1 MEGIKDRRD
10 GEKKE
15 RLLKIISETV
25 FLRKL
30 AITNLKILTYT
41 HYSVYDSYYYNFTS
55 GRLCKRAPLDCNTDH
70 EKYVYICFTIKD
82 LITKFLNSSNFG
94 ASA

>member
-1 MEGIKDRRD
+1 MEREEEKTFKD
-10 GEKKE
+10 
-15 RLLKIISETV
+15 ISVIV

-55 GRLCKRAPLDCNTDH
+55 SRLCKRAPLDCNTDH